1 MQLEDDEYVELDESG
16 NIVPRHGKGSSD
28 FSNLTEENVNKT
40 ELADLADDEANKSLN
55 DKMTVTVNISCHKLL
70 GFATEN
76 LRNKIPNEGYLLT
89 SCQVQ
94 IDDDDTV
101 YDVLRRV
108 CEAKG
113 MNYSASKGSF
123 GVYVSSIDNLSDSVV
138 GKTAGWCYFVNGNFA
153 KVSASKFKVDD
164 GQTIDWEYDDNWDAG
179 VLE

>member
-1 MQLEDDEYVELDESG
+1 MSGDKKVTNTLEPSKSVKNELEKVED
-16 NIVPRHGKGSSD
+16 PTKA
-28 FSNLTEENVNKT
+28 EEVDKT
-40 ELADLADDEANKSLN
+40 EN
-55 DKMTVTVNISCHKLL
+55 KMTVTVNISCHELL
-70 GFATEN
+70 SFATEN

-153 KVSASKFKVDD
+153 KVSASKFRVKD